1 MGASYTAVEGIA
13 EKLSAPPLVRA
24 AIYCRRSR
32 RGGRSVERQEE
43 DGRRIAA
50 DKGWEVVAVYRE
62 WASASPYAKK
72 TRKEW
77 DALLAA
83 VEAGQLDAVIVWME
97 DRTTRDVVQAG
108 AFVQACRKAGLKQ
121 LVLPSFDYDLTDQQ
135 AVTRF
140 YGEVLGGQREA
151 ALISKRSKRAHLEE
165 AQNGRRHSGGK
176 RAFGERGRK
185 RVEGPDGTWRT
196 VPAVSEAQA
205 EAERALIAEAA
216 RRILAGDSL
225 RGICLDW
232 NEAGHQAPRGGRWT
246 TQTLRRMLLSPR
258 LAGLR
263 EHRGQLFEGSFLAIL
278 ERETWQVVRAILT
291 DPARMTTAVG
301 GAARHLLTGRIFCGA
316 CKAKLRT
323 TRYGPHRVLY
333 YRCPSRSDGGRNCV
347 ARKVEDVDRLILRA
361 IFRAVENGDASNPA
375 AAARPAEDPS
385 RPQYEVLAR
394 LTAELDALDAM
405 VAEAELA
412 ERLGGKPSPSSATLR
427 HKVTEREAE
436 RERHQVAV
444 NRLTAGRVA
453 ASIPRN
459 LRSIWKDLSLD
470 RQRAIVAALID
481 RIEVHPQ
488 GQGPFDPDTI
498 KVKRRG

>member
-1 MGASYTAVEGIA
+1 MGASYTAVEGIGA
-13 EKLSAPPLVRA
+13 ELVRA

-32 RGGRSVERQEE
+32 RGGRSVERQEQ

-50 DKGWEVVAVYRE
+50 EKRWEVVAVYRE
-62 WASASPYAKK
+62 WASASPYARKG
-72 TRKEW
+72 RKEW
-77 DALLAA
+77 DALVAA

-97 DRTTRDVVQAG
+97 DRTARDVVQAG
-108 AFVQACRKAGLKQ
+108 AFVQACRKVGLKR
-121 LVLPSFDYDLTDQQ
+121 LVLPSFDYDLTDEE
-135 AVTRF
+135 AVIRF

-185 RVEGPDGTWRT
+185 RVEDADGTWRS

-205 EAERALIAEAA
+205 EAERELIGEAA

-225 RGICLDW
+225 RGICLNW

-263 EHRGQLFEGSFLAIL
+263 EHHGQLYEGSFPAIL
-278 ERETWQVVRAILT
+278 ERETWQAVRAILT

-301 GAARHLLTGRIFCGA
+301 GAARHLLTGITYCGV
-316 CKAKLRT
+316 CGAKLRT
-323 TRYGPHRVLY
+323 TRYGPQRVLY

-347 ARKVEDVDRLILRA
+347 ARKVEDMDQLILWA
-361 IFRAVENGDASNPA
+361 IFRAVEKGDAWNQA
-375 AAARPAEDPS
+375 VAGRPAEDPT
-385 RPQYEVLAR
+385 RPHYEALAR
-394 LTAELDALDAM
+394 LTAELDTLDAM
-405 VAEAELA
+405 VAESELA
-412 ERLGGKPSPSSATLR
+412 ERLGGKPSPSAATLR
-427 HKVTEREAE
+427 RKVTEREAE
-436 RERHQVAV
+436 RDRHQEAV
-444 NRLTAGRVA
+444 NRLTAGRVT

-459 LRSIWKDLSLD
+459 LRDIWTGLSLD
-470 RQRAIVAALID
+470 RQRAIVAALIE

-488 GQGPFDPDTI
+488 GQGGFDPDAV
-498 KVKRRG
+498 KVIRRG